1 MIHSSRRM
9 KKINVLMFEDSP
21 EFTKGMTNYFEDSA
35 DIEIVKIIPNAIN
48 VVAEVEKYA
57 PDVVVM
63 DYQMPGGTNGVNAIE
78 QLKIACSEELKIMML
93 TTFMDK
99 DVIFGALAAGAK
111 GYVVKSHGP
120 EAVETAINDVVNGG
134 GYFSPEIA
142 LRVAASFEKDIVKK
156 QEKFVDLT
164 PREKIILKE
173 MHEGKSRKMIAAS
186 LDRSIHTVG
195 EHLNSIYKK
204 LHVNSAPAAVREA
217 IRRGIV

>member
-1 MIHSSRRM
+1 M

-21 EFTKGMTNYFEDSA
+21 DFTKGMTNYFEDSA

-48 VVAEVEKYA
+48 VVADVEKND

-63 DYQMPGGTNGVNAIE
+63 DFQMPGGTNGVNAIE
-78 QLKIACSEELKIMML
+78 QLKIAYPELKIMML

-111 GYVVKSHGP
+111 GYVVKSNGP
-120 EAVETAINDVVNGG
+120 EAVETAINDVINGG

-142 LRVAASFEKDIVKK
+142 IRIAASFEKDIVKK

-164 PREKIILKE
+164 PREKDVLIE
-173 MHEGKSRKMIAAS
+173 MCNGKSRKMIAS
-186 LDRSIHTVG
+186 SIDRSIHTVG
-195 EHLNSIYKK
+195 EHLDSIYKK
-204 LHVNSAPAAVREA
+204 LHVNSAPEAVREA
-217 IRRGIV
+217 IRRRIV

>member
-1 MIHSSRRM
+1 
-9 KKINVLMFEDSP
+9 MFEDSP

-48 VVAEVEKYA
+48 VVADVEKND

-63 DYQMPGGTNGVNAIE
+63 DFQMPGGTNGVNAIE
-78 QLKIACSEELKIMML
+78 QLKIAYPELKIMML

-111 GYVVKSHGP
+111 GYVVKSNGP
-120 EAVETAINDVVNGG
+120 EAVETAINDVINGG

-142 LRVAASFEKDIVKK
+142 IRIAASFEKDIVKK

-164 PREKIILKE
+164 PREKDVLIE
-173 MHEGKSRKMIAAS
+173 MCNGKSRKMIASS
-186 LDRSIHTVG
+186 LNRSIYTVG
-195 EHLNSIYKK
+195 EHLDSIYKK
-204 LHVNSAPAAVREA
+204 LHVNSAPEAVREA
-217 IRRGIV
+217 IRRKIV